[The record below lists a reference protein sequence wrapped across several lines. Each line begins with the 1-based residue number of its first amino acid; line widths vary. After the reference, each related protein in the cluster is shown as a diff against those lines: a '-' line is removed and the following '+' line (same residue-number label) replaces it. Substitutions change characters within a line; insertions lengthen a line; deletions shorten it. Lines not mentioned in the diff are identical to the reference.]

1 LERYCIHHS
10 LTDLL
15 LLKSVAYFGT
25 KAVHAGLAKHALSEN
40 LFWSDFG
47 TFWQLLDTVPLLM
60 VLFCSFAVD
69 IVLRQRAQS
78 EVGDG
83 SIPFFLRTIVAM
95 VSYVVCIL
103 SNDDVQYAYDM
114 YKFKNGHHH
123 PFHSSTTNTFTNL
136 PYLNIYQT
144 TPFLWLRI
152 MAFVKIRN
160 KQLATFILCSVEIMK
175 DIKWFL
181 LVLFAAM
188 ASFAQ
193 MWVSLTFDQHQS
205 ESQYYMEGYLKAYTM
220 MLGDL
225 DVDALR
231 THPLVSILFV
241 IYTFGVTIVLLNIL
255 IAIVS
260 DSYQS
265 SFSTSKMMLG
275 KARVMFVSELLSLKT
290 FHLMWMDGKTGT
302 TRRNVNYL
310 FGIIAIIHS
319 YMIVTT
325 INLKLSSGIF
335 STLDTISSNVV
346 DVEAVVV
353 FSLLLFMIFFM
364 KVTIAYVLENFND
377 TGGLK
382 QVPTK
387 SISRFQRGVN
397 WFVVRTFSA
406 LSSSFDSLF
415 DREDNRNEFGSSPA
429 SQEHRTD
436 KAIQRSIE
444 KSRKNLKSEMK
455 GMLDQIQLTLR
466 EMEEKHLAQMNVLA
480 ESQQLMMQAIAHNQ
494 DENGVVVNG
503 ILDHGDDHLVEQE
516 DDELISN
523 ASSIS
528 LDELGKVV
536 VEAERLTA
544 TKRSDTK

>member
-1 LERYCIHHS
+1 
-10 LTDLL
+10 
-15 LLKSVAYFGT
+15 
-25 KAVHAGLAKHALSEN
+25 
-40 LFWSDFG
+40 
-47 TFWQLLDTVPLLM
+47 
-60 VLFCSFAVD
+60 
-69 IVLRQRAQS
+69 
-78 EVGDG
+78 
-83 SIPFFLRTIVAM
+83 
-95 VSYVVCIL
+95 
-103 SNDDVQYAYDM
+103 
-114 YKFKNGHHH
+114 
-123 PFHSSTTNTFTNL
+123 
-136 PYLNIYQT
+136 
-144 TPFLWLRI
+144 
-152 MAFVKIRN
+152 
-160 KQLATFILCSVEIMK
+160 
-175 DIKWFL
+175 
-181 LVLFAAM
+181 
-188 ASFAQ
+188 
-193 MWVSLTFDQHQS
+193 
-205 ESQYYMEGYLKAYTM
+205 M

-290 FHLMWMDGKTGT
+290 FHQMWMDGKTGT
-302 TRRNVNYL
+302 TRRNVNHL

-319 YMIVTT
+319 CMIVTT

-335 STLDTISSNVV
+335 STWDTISSNVV

-353 FSLLLFMIFFM
+353 FSLLLLMIFFM

-429 SQEHRTD
+429 SSQEHRTD

-444 KSRKNLKSEMK
+444 KSRKNIKSEMK
-455 GMLDQIQLTLR
+455 GMLDQIQLSLR
-466 EMEEKHLAQMNVLA
+466 EMEEKNQAQLNALA

-494 DENGVVVNG
+494 DENGVVANG
-503 ILDHGDDHLVEQE
+503 IHNEEDHLVEQE

-528 LDELGKVV
+528 LDELGKLV